1 MSLVDD
7 IVQAVGASTKLDAT
21 MKSVLTEF
29 VQTAG
34 PAIAALTPSV
44 VQELIGNFAAGDSAA
59 AIGPLSSALTPEQ
72 VVNFLGATQQE
83 MSAELDTRTQQVAAA
98 HAAVSSIEQ
107 AAVSVLAKLL
117 ISAI

>member
-1 MSLVDD
+1 MSVVDD
-7 IVQAVGASTKLDAT
+7 IVQAVSASTKLDAT

-29 VQTAG
+29 VQMAG
-34 PAIAALTPSV
+34 PAIAALAPSV

-59 AIGPLSSALTPEQ
+59 AIGPLSSSLTPEQ
-72 VVNFLGATQQE
+72 VVNFLGATETE
-83 MSAELDTRTQQVAAA
+83 MSAEVDLRAQQIAAA
-98 HAAVSSIEQ
+98 QSAVSAIEQ